1 MYSTGKEL
9 TALFTISE
17 FHSLCLHLI
26 RLSDKVRMSTTATV
40 QFAVNCVPQCFYVN
54 APYTVLSR
62 FIIIIKSLG
71 R

>member
-1 MYSTGKEL
+1 MYSAGKEL

-62 FIIIIKSLG
+62 FTIIKSLG
-71 R
+71 H